1 MNFEITG
8 LNAFMLVAL
17 CLPGFFLT
25 KANVLKEEHIKGFAV
40 FLLYVCSPALS
51 IYSFQQAE
59 CNMEILI
66 NIGIL
71 LLVTTFMQVLIMGIG
86 FLINIKTYKI
96 DGASRVATVAAAFGN
111 VGFFGVPIL
120 QALLPDHPEA
130 MVYSAVMSVMMN
142 LIGWTLGMFMMS
154 GDRKH
159 VSVKNFLINPTTLC
173 LLIALPLF
181 FTNTS
186 FPKPVMNFVEFFSKM
201 STPTAMTVLGMRLA
215 FVKFRDLMDYRQV
228 VAIFLKLIALPL
240 ITFGIMYALPVDETL
255 KISTYI
261 LSCMPPAAITLNFA
275 ELSNTSPKTAAN
287 IVVVGSLLVAITL
300 PVLLLDRKSVV

>member
-8 LNAFMLVAL
+8 LNALMLVAL

-96 DGASRVATVAAAFGN
+96 DGGSRVATVAAAFGN

-186 FPKPVMNFVEFFSKM
+186 LPKPVMNFVEFFSKM

-287 IVVVGSLLVAITL
+287 IVVVGSLLVAISL
-300 PVLLLDRKSVV
+300 PVLLLIA

>member
-1 MNFEITG
+1 
-8 LNAFMLVAL
+8 MLVAL

-186 FPKPVMNFVEFFSKM
+186 LPKPVMNFVEFFSKM

-300 PVLLLDRKSVV
+300 PVLLLIA

>member
-1 MNFEITG
+1 
-8 LNAFMLVAL
+8 MLVAL

-51 IYSFQQAE
+51 IYSFQQSE
-59 CNMEILI
+59 CNREILI

-186 FPKPVMNFVEFFSKM
+186 LPKPVMNFVEFFSKM

-275 ELSNTSPKTAAN
+275 ELSDTSPKTAAN

-300 PVLLLDRKSVV
+300 PVLLLIA

>member
-8 LNAFMLVAL
+8 LNALMLVAL

-59 CNMEILI
+59 RNREILI

-130 MVYSAVMSVMMN
+130 IVYSAVMSVMMN

-215 FVKFRDLMDYRQV
+215 FVKFKDLMDYRQV
-228 VAIFLKLIALPL
+228 VAIFLKLIVLPL

-300 PVLLLDRKSVV
+300 PVLLLIA

>member
-8 LNAFMLVAL
+8 LNALMLVAL

-120 QALLPDHPEA
+120 QALLPDHSEA
-130 MVYSAVMSVMMN
+130 IVYSAVMSVMMN

-186 FPKPVMNFVEFFSKM
+186 LPKPVMNFVEFFSKM

-300 PVLLLDRKSVV
+300 PVLLLIA

>member
-8 LNAFMLVAL
+8 LNALMLVAL

-25 KANVLKEEHIKGFAV
+25 KANMLKEEHIKGFAV

-300 PVLLLDRKSVV
+300 PVLLLIV

>member
-1 MNFEITG
+1 MP
-8 LNAFMLVAL
+8 AW
-17 CLPGFFLT
+17 FFLT

-186 FPKPVMNFVEFFSKM
+186 LPKPVMNFVEFFSKM

-300 PVLLLDRKSVV
+300 PVLLLIA

>member
-8 LNAFMLVAL
+8 LNALMLVAL

-142 LIGWTLGMFMMS
+142 LIGWPLGMFMMS

-186 FPKPVMNFVEFFSKM
+186 LPKPVMNFVEFFSKM

-300 PVLLLDRKSVV
+300 PVLLLIA

>member
-1 MNFEITG
+1 
-8 LNAFMLVAL
+8 MLVAL

-51 IYSFQQAE
+51 IYSFQQSE

-120 QALLPDHPEA
+120 QALLPDLPEA

-186 FPKPVMNFVEFFSKM
+186 LPKPVMNFVEFFSKM

-300 PVLLLDRKSVV
+300 PVLLLIA

>member
-1 MNFEITG
+1 
-8 LNAFMLVAL
+8 MLVAL

-71 LLVTTFMQVLIMGIG
+71 LLVTTFMQVQIMGIG

-186 FPKPVMNFVEFFSKM
+186 LPKPVMNFVEFFSKM

-300 PVLLLDRKSVV
+300 PVLLLIA

>member
-8 LNAFMLVAL
+8 LNALMLVAL
-17 CLPGFFLT
+17 CLPGFFLFY
-25 KANVLKEEHIKGFAV
+25 ANVLKEEHIKGFAV

-186 FPKPVMNFVEFFSKM
+186 LPKPVMNFVEFFSKM

-300 PVLLLDRKSVV
+300 PVLLLIA

>member
-8 LNAFMLVAL
+8 LNALMLVAL

-59 CNMEILI
+59 CSMEILI

-186 FPKPVMNFVEFFSKM
+186 LPKPVMNFVEFFSKM

-300 PVLLLDRKSVV
+300 PVLLLIA

>member
-1 MNFEITG
+1 
-8 LNAFMLVAL
+8 MLVAL

-186 FPKPVMNFVEFFSKM
+186 LPKPVMNFVEFFSKM

-240 ITFGIMYALPVDETL
+240 ITFGIMYALSVDETL

-300 PVLLLDRKSVV
+300 PVLLLIA

>member
-1 MNFEITG
+1 MP
-8 LNAFMLVAL
+8 AR
-17 CLPGFFLT
+17 FFLT

-186 FPKPVMNFVEFFSKM
+186 LPKPVMNVVEFFSKM

-300 PVLLLDRKSVV
+300 PVLLLIA

>member
-1 MNFEITG
+1 
-8 LNAFMLVAL
+8 MLVAL

-186 FPKPVMNFVEFFSKM
+186 LPKPVMNFVEFFSKM

-215 FVKFRDLMDYRQV
+215 FVKLRDLMDYRQV

-300 PVLLLDRKSVV
+300 PVLLLIA

>member
-1 MNFEITG
+1 
-8 LNAFMLVAL
+8 MLVAL

-86 FLINIKTYKI
+86 FLVNIKTYKI

-186 FPKPVMNFVEFFSKM
+186 LPKPVMNFVEFFSKM

-300 PVLLLDRKSVV
+300 PVLLLIA

>member
-8 LNAFMLVAL
+8 LNALMLVAL

-51 IYSFQQAE
+51 IYSFQQSE
-59 CNMEILI
+59 CNREILI

-300 PVLLLDRKSVV
+300 PVLLLIA

>member
-8 LNAFMLVAL
+8 FNALMLVAL

-186 FPKPVMNFVEFFSKM
+186 LPKPVMNFVEFFSKM

-300 PVLLLDRKSVV
+300 PVLLLIA

>member
-8 LNAFMLVAL
+8 LNALMLVAL

-120 QALLPDHPEA
+120 QALLPDHSEA

-181 FTNTS
+181 FTNMS
-186 FPKPVMNFVEFFSKM
+186 LPKPVMNFVEFFSKM

-300 PVLLLDRKSVV
+300 PVLLLIA

>member
-1 MNFEITG
+1 
-8 LNAFMLVAL
+8 MLVAL

-215 FVKFRDLMDYRQV
+215 FVQFRDLMDYRQV

-300 PVLLLDRKSVV
+300 PVLLLIA

>member
-1 MNFEITG
+1 
-8 LNAFMLVAL
+8 MLVAL

-186 FPKPVMNFVEFFSKM
+186 LPKPVMNFVEFFSKM

-215 FVKFRDLMDYRQV
+215 FVKVRDLMDYRQV

-300 PVLLLDRKSVV
+300 PVLLLIA

>member
-8 LNAFMLVAL
+8 LNALMLVAL

-25 KANVLKEEHIKGFAV
+25 KANVLKEEHINGFAV

-59 CNMEILI
+59 FNREILI

-215 FVKFRDLMDYRQV
+215 FVKFKDLMDYRQV

-300 PVLLLDRKSVV
+300 PVLLLIA

>member
-8 LNAFMLVAL
+8 LNALMLVAL

-186 FPKPVMNFVEFFSKM
+186 FPKPVMNFVEFFPKM

-300 PVLLLDRKSVV
+300 PVLLLIA

>member
-1 MNFEITG
+1 
-8 LNAFMLVAL
+8 MLVAL

-51 IYSFQQAE
+51 IYSFQQSE

-130 MVYSAVMSVMMN
+130 MVYSAVMSVMLN

-186 FPKPVMNFVEFFSKM
+186 LPKPVMNFVEFFSKM

-300 PVLLLDRKSVV
+300 PVLLLIA

>member
-1 MNFEITG
+1 
-8 LNAFMLVAL
+8 MLVAL

-51 IYSFQQAE
+51 IYSFQQSE

-181 FTNTS
+181 FTNMS
-186 FPKPVMNFVEFFSKM
+186 LPKPVMNFVEFFSKM

-215 FVKFRDLMDYRQV
+215 FVKFKDLMDYRQV

-300 PVLLLDRKSVV
+300 PVLLLIA

>member
-1 MNFEITG
+1 
-8 LNAFMLVAL
+8 MLVAL

-51 IYSFQQAE
+51 IYSFQQSE

-300 PVLLLDRKSVV
+300 PVLLLIA

>member
-1 MNFEITG
+1 
-8 LNAFMLVAL
+8 MLVAL

-51 IYSFQQAE
+51 IYSFQQSE

-130 MVYSAVMSVMMN
+130 IVYSAVMSVMMN

-186 FPKPVMNFVEFFSKM
+186 LPKPVMNFVEFFSKM

-300 PVLLLDRKSVV
+300 PVLLLIA

>member
-1 MNFEITG
+1 
-8 LNAFMLVAL
+8 MLVAL

-51 IYSFQQAE
+51 IYSFQQSE
-59 CNMEILI
+59 CNREILI

-173 LLIALPLF
+173 LLLALPLF

-186 FPKPVMNFVEFFSKM
+186 LPKPVMNFVEFFSKM

-215 FVKFRDLMDYRQV
+215 FVKFKDLMDYRQV

-300 PVLLLDRKSVV
+300 PVLLLIA

>member
-1 MNFEITG
+1 MSSKDDCNLDFISR
-8 LNAFMLVAL
+8 
-17 CLPGFFLT
+17 
-25 KANVLKEEHIKGFAV
+25 HIQFGR
-40 FLLYVCSPALS
+40 
-51 IYSFQQAE
+51 E
-59 CNMEILI
+59 
-66 NIGIL
+66 
-71 LLVTTFMQVLIMGIG
+71 
-86 FLINIKTYKI
+86 
-96 DGASRVATVAAAFGN
+96 RAAFGN

-186 FPKPVMNFVEFFSKM
+186 LPKPVMNFVEFFSKM

-300 PVLLLDRKSVV
+300 PVLLLIA

>member
-8 LNAFMLVAL
+8 LNALMLVAL

-96 DGASRVATVAAAFGN
+96 DGAPRVATVAAAFGN

-130 MVYSAVMSVMMN
+130 IVYSAVMSVMMN

-186 FPKPVMNFVEFFSKM
+186 LPKPVMNFVEFFSKM

-300 PVLLLDRKSVV
+300 PVLLLIA

>member
-1 MNFEITG
+1 
-8 LNAFMLVAL
+8 MLVAL

-51 IYSFQQAE
+51 IYSFQQSE

-186 FPKPVMNFVEFFSKM
+186 LPKPVMNFVEFFSKM

-300 PVLLLDRKSVV
+300 PVLLLSA

>member
-8 LNAFMLVAL
+8 LNALMLVAL

-25 KANVLKEEHIKGFAV
+25 KANVLKEGHIKGFAV

-186 FPKPVMNFVEFFSKM
+186 LPKPVMNFVEFFSKM

-300 PVLLLDRKSVV
+300 PVLLLIA

>member
-1 MNFEITG
+1 
-8 LNAFMLVAL
+8 MLVAL

-120 QALLPDHPEA
+120 QALLPDHSEA

-186 FPKPVMNFVEFFSKM
+186 LPKPVMNFVEFFSKM

-300 PVLLLDRKSVV
+300 PVLLLIA

>member
-8 LNAFMLVAL
+8 LNALMLVAL

-186 FPKPVMNFVEFFSKM
+186 LPKPVMNFVEFFSKM

-228 VAIFLKLIALPL
+228 IAIFLKLIALPL

-300 PVLLLDRKSVV
+300 PVLLLIA

>member
-8 LNAFMLVAL
+8 LNALMLVAL

-130 MVYSAVMSVMMN
+130 IVYSAVMSVMMN

-186 FPKPVMNFVEFFSKM
+186 LPKPVMNFVEFFSKM

-215 FVKFRDLMDYRQV
+215 FVKFRDLLDYRQV

-300 PVLLLDRKSVV
+300 PVLLLIA

>member
-1 MNFEITG
+1 
-8 LNAFMLVAL
+8 MLVAL

-96 DGASRVATVAAAFGN
+96 DGVSRVATVAAAFGN

-186 FPKPVMNFVEFFSKM
+186 LPKPVMNFVEFFSKM

-300 PVLLLDRKSVV
+300 PVLLLIA

>member
-8 LNAFMLVAL
+8 LNALMLVAL

-51 IYSFQQAE
+51 IYSFQQSE

-120 QALLPDHPEA
+120 KALLPDHPEA

-186 FPKPVMNFVEFFSKM
+186 LPKPVMNFVEFFSKM

-300 PVLLLDRKSVV
+300 PVLLLIA

>member
-1 MNFEITG
+1 
-8 LNAFMLVAL
+8 MLVAL

-186 FPKPVMNFVEFFSKM
+186 LPKPVMNFVEFFSKM

-228 VAIFLKLIALPL
+228 VAIFLKHIALPL

-300 PVLLLDRKSVV
+300 PVLLLIA

>member
-8 LNAFMLVAL
+8 LNALMLVAL

-59 CNMEILI
+59 CNSEILI

-130 MVYSAVMSVMMN
+130 IVYSAVMSVMMN

-215 FVKFRDLMDYRQV
+215 FVKFKDLMDYRQV

-300 PVLLLDRKSVV
+300 PVLLLIA

>member
-8 LNAFMLVAL
+8 LNALMLVAL

-51 IYSFQQAE
+51 IYSFQQSE

-186 FPKPVMNFVEFFSKM
+186 LPKPVMNFVEFFSKM

-228 VAIFLKLIALPL
+228 VAIF
-240 ITFGIMYALPVDETL
+240 
-255 KISTYI
+255 
-261 LSCMPPAAITLNFA
+261 
-275 ELSNTSPKTAAN
+275 
-287 IVVVGSLLVAITL
+287 
-300 PVLLLDRKSVV
+300 